1 MKILA
6 ALCLCLA
13 ATACDAQNKAPVN
26 VAFDIYKGCIQGTL
40 QAGDYPQT
48 QEEIPAFM
56 ESLDTLCINWTIAWY
71 PAMAETSEKRRAL
84 TKDELLR
91 LDVRRGSLLADVNKE
106 LLIYV
111 WNKK

>member
-6 ALCLCLA
+6 TLCLCLA

-40 QAGDYPQT
+40 QAGNYPET

-56 ESLDTLCINWTIAWY
+56 ESLDTLCVNWTIAWY
-71 PAMAETSEKRRAL
+71 PAFSTTKERRGLTDAEL
-84 TKDELLR
+84 QR
-91 LDVRRGSLLADVNKE
+91 LDMRRGGLLADVNKE

>member
-6 ALCLCLA
+6 TLCFCLA

-26 VAFDIYKGCIQGTL
+26 VAFDIYKGCIRGTL
-40 QAGDYPQT
+40 QAVDYPET
-48 QEEIPAFM
+48 EGDIPEFI

-71 PAMAETSEKRRAL
+71 PAMAESELKRQPL
-84 TKDELLR
+84 TDAELQR